1 MVSKFVVAIY
11 SSQLGEL
18 HECGLAALLYK
29 IKTHEN
35 LFCGLFSQIYEKL
48 NQRKLSRYTVLRTHT
63 LLYNTLI
70 GVVLQLFCWPTTPFH
85 DMHALLCL
93 NL

>member
-29 IKTHEN
+29 IKTHGN

-48 NQRKLSRYTVLRTHT
+48 NQPSENFPATQHLE
-63 LLYNTLI
+63 LYNTLI
-70 GVVLQLFCWPTTPFH
+70 GVVLQLFCWPMIPFH
-85 DMHALLCL
+85 DMHALLSL
-93 NL
+93 DL